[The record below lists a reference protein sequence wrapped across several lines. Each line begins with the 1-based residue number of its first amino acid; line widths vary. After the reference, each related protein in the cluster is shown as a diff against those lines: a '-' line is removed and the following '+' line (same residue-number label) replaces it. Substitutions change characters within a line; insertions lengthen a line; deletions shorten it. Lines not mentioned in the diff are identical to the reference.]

1 MTETKTKTKPENY
14 YYAYGRRKTA
24 VATVRLFKGKEN
36 SQVNEMDFKKYFPLS
51 SDQKV
56 ALEPLYT
63 VEMVKDMYFTSMV
76 KGGGK
81 KAQRGAISLAIAKAL
96 VKMDSALKDPLK
108 KKSLM
113 TRDDRMV
120 ERKKTGR
127 FKARKSPQ
135 YSKR

>member
-1 MTETKTKTKPENY
+1 MAETKIKPTSY
-14 YYAYGRRKTA
+14 FYAYGRRKTA
-24 VATVRLFKGKEN
+24 TATVRLFKGNEHSTVNN
-36 SQVNEMDFKKYFPLS
+36 SDFKKYFPLT

-56 ALEPLYT
+56 VLDPLKT
-63 VEMVKDMYFTSMV
+63 VEKVKEMYFTSKV

-81 KAQRGAISLAIAKAL
+81 KAQRGAISLAIARAL
-96 VKMDSALKDPLK
+96 VKMDESLKDPLK

-127 FKARKSPQ
+127 VKARKSPQ